1 MRGKSTENEEAT
13 GSSICSK
20 DSLSL
25 SAKFFFLLSANS
37 AFVFFLGPC
46 FVFFSLSKD
55 FFLFFLTR
63 FTTLISQKEKR
74 RGIKRRMR
82 IKEKQNHM

>member
-1 MRGKSTENEEAT
+1 MREKSTENEVTT

-46 FVFFSLSKD
+46 FVFSSLSKD
-55 FFLFFLTR
+55 FSQFF
-63 FTTLISQKEKR
+63 
-74 RGIKRRMR
+74 
-82 IKEKQNHM
+82 